1 MKKLLYLALWN
12 VVGEIQACGVS
23 QKVFTQARAFV
34 KLGYQ
39 TDVVMRSGN
48 TFLLYHFPS
57 EENEQW
63 EMQVSKM
70 WPQRKFFYKDVEE
83 KLDLSS
89 YDAFY
94 IRYQLCDYYFWK
106 LLRTIKR
113 TKKDT
118 AKVVSEIPTFPY
130 ADECKTSLKKQ
141 ILYWQ
146 DQFFAPRLKHCIDRF
161 VIYSE
166 QRKIYGI
173 PTICTQNGVDVDSY
187 PVRCGITP
195 VPGTIRLV
203 AIANTTPSHG
213 YERLIEGMARYT
225 RENPNGW
232 KFNFCLVGEGSQ
244 INRYKEQVKLE
255 KLDESVVFAGRKN
268 KDELYKY
275 VQQADIGVDSLAGF
289 RVHLETTSSLKSR
302 EYLSYGL
309 PFITASRVTGIDENF
324 PWILN
329 MPNNETPLDMT
340 AIIDFYKKI
349 QENGASCVANEI
361 HRYAKKRV
369 DCTQALKCVSE
380 YFDIYN

>member
-113 TKKDT
+113 TKKNA

-130 ADECKTSLKKQ
+130 ADECKGSRKKEV
-141 ILYWQ
+141 LYLQ
-146 DQFFAPRLKHCIDRF
+146 DQLFAPRLKRCIDRF
-161 VIYSE
+161 VIYGD
-166 QRKIYGI
+166 QQQIYGI
-173 PTICTQNGVDVDSY
+173 PTICTQNGVDVDAY
-187 PVRCGITP
+187 PVRCGVTP
-195 VPGTIRLV
+195 EPGVIRLV
-203 AIANTTPSHG
+203 GIASATAAHG
-213 YERLIEGMARYT
+213 YDRLLRGIAEYKNAYPDGC
-225 RENPNGW
+225 
-232 KFNFCLVGEGSQ
+232 KFKVCIIGDGAKLAA
-244 INRYKEQVKLE
+244 YKELVREEDLE
-255 KLDESVVFAGRKN
+255 KEVFFAGRQPKS
-268 KDELYKY
+268 KLYEFL
-275 VQQADIGVDSLAGF
+275 QNSDIGINALGDYRIGLN
-289 RVHLETTSSLKSR
+289 TTSSLKSR
-302 EYLSYGL
+302 EYLAYGL
-309 PFITASRVTGIDENF
+309 PFISASNVSGVAPDF
-324 PWILN
+324 PWILKV
-329 MPNNETPLDMT
+329 PNEDGALDMNEVV
-340 AIIDFYKKI
+340 AFHSKI
-349 QENGASCVANEI
+349 CRAGADHVAAELHQHAKENVDI
-361 HRYAKKRV
+361 VRV
-369 DCTQALKCVSE
+369 LKCVVDFLDS
-380 YFDIYN
+380 